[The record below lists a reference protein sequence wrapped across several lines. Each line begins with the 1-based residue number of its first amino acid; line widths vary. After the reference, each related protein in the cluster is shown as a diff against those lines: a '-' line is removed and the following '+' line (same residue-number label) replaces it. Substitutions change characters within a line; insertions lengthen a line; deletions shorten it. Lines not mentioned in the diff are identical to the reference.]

1 MGFNKRCVNLKNLL
15 LRYQEDNSLESIK
28 TYLDADAL
36 IVNMDS
42 SRYIVNKI
50 CQGDDNGAKLILE
63 YELSRQGLS

>member
-50 CQGDDNGAKLILE
+50 RQGDDNGAKLILE